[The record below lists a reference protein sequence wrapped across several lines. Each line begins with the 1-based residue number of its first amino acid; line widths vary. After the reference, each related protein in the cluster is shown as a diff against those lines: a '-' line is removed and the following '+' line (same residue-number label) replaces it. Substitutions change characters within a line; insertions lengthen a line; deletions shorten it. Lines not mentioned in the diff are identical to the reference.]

1 MPVIRCRDLKVRY
14 RQTLALDGVSFSVE
28 RGDYVGIVGPNG
40 SGKTTLIK
48 TMLGLLEPE
57 SGLIEVMGEPA
68 GDRKHWQKIGYL
80 PQVTTISNKSFPA
93 SVSEVVATGLLGGKS
108 FPRSVS
114 TDDVQRVKAT
124 LEMLDIGHLHGEQIG
139 SLSGGQAQRVLL
151 ARAMVASPAILILD
165 EPTAALDP
173 STREHFY
180 EAIARLNREQQT
192 TILLITHDS
201 GTIGK
206 YASKML
212 YLDHKL
218 IFYGSFA
225 DFCHSSDMSHYFGDA
240 SQHLMCHQH

>member
-1 MPVIRCRDLKVRY
+1 MSIIRCQNLNVRY
-14 RQTLALDGVSFSVE
+14 RQSLALEGISFDVE
-28 RGDYVGIVGPNG
+28 PGDYIGIVGPNG

-57 SGLIEVMGEPA
+57 SGTIEIMGKPA
-68 GDRKHWQKIGYL
+68 SGFRKWQKIGYL
-80 PQVTTISNKSFPA
+80 PQATTITNKSFPA
-93 SVSEVVATGLLGGKS
+93 SVAEVVSTGLLGSKS
-108 FPRSVS
+108 FPRSLSGADFEQV
-114 TDDVQRVKAT
+114 RAILEL
-124 LEMLDIGHLHGEQIG
+124 LEMTHLYDEQIG
-139 SLSGGQAQRVLL
+139 NLSGGQTQKVFL
-151 ARAMVASPAILILD
+151 ARAMVAKPEILILD

-180 EAIARLNREQQT
+180 ETIAGLNREQGT

-212 YLDHKL
+212 YIDHKL
-218 IFYGSFA
+218 IFYGSFS
-225 DFCHSSDMSHYFGDA
+225 DFCHSSDMSKYFGDS

>member
-1 MPVIRCRDLKVRY
+1 MSVIYCQDLCVRY
-14 RQTLALDGVSFSVE
+14 RQSLALDGISFTVDA
-28 RGDYVGIVGPNG
+28 GDYIGIVGPNG

-48 TMLGLLEPE
+48 TILGLLEPE
-57 SGLIEVMGEPA
+57 SGTIEIMGNPVSA
-68 GDRKHWQKIGYL
+68 VRSWQQIGYL
-80 PQVTTISNKSFPA
+80 PQTTTIANKSFPA
-93 SVSEVVATGLLGGKS
+93 SVVEVVATGLLGGKS
-108 FPRSVS
+108 FPRSISAADLRQV
-114 TDDVQRVKAT
+114 TAI
-124 LEMLDIGHLHGEQIG
+124 LEQLDIGHLHTEQIG
-139 SLSGGQAQRVLL
+139 NLSGGQSQRVLL
-151 ARAMVASPAILILD
+151 ARAMVARPDLLILD

-180 EAIARLNREQQT
+180 ETISSLNREQGT

-201 GTIGK
+201 GSIGK

-225 DFCHSSDMSHYFGDA
+225 DFCHSADMSHYFGDS

>member
-1 MPVIRCRDLKVRY
+1 MSVIYCQNLSVRY
-14 RQTLALDGVSFSVE
+14 RQSLALDGVSFTVDA
-28 RGDYVGIVGPNG
+28 GDYIGIVGPNG

-48 TMLGLLEPE
+48 TILGLLEPE
-57 SGLIEVMGEPA
+57 SGVIEIMGNPVSA
-68 GDRKHWQKIGYL
+68 ARHWQQIGYL
-80 PQVTTISNKSFPA
+80 PQATTITNKSFPA
-93 SVSEVVATGLLGGKS
+93 SVAEVVATGLLGGKS
-108 FPRSVS
+108 FPRSIS
-114 TDDVQRVKAT
+114 TADLQQVTAI
-124 LEMLDIGHLHGEQIG
+124 LEQLEISHLHKEQIG
-139 SLSGGQAQRVLL
+139 NLSGGQSQRVLL
-151 ARAMVASPAILILD
+151 ARAMVAQPDLLILD

-180 EAIARLNREQQT
+180 ETIARLNREQGT

-201 GTIGK
+201 GSIGK

-225 DFCHSSDMSHYFGDA
+225 DFCHSADMSRYFGDS

>member
-1 MPVIRCRDLKVRY
+1 MPVIQCDNLSVRY
-14 RQTLALDGVSFSVE
+14 RQTLALDGINFTVE
-28 RGDYVGIVGPNG
+28 PGDYIGIVGPNG

-48 TMLGLLEPE
+48 TMLGLMEPE
-57 SGLIEVMGEPA
+57 SGTVEIMGKVVR
-68 GDRKHWQKIGYL
+68 GYQKWQKIGYL
-80 PQVTTISNKSFPA
+80 PQATTITNKSFPA
-93 SVSEVVATGLLGGKS
+93 SVAEVVSTGLLGGKT
-108 FPRSVS
+108 FPRRVSVENKQQVR
-114 TDDVQRVKAT
+114 DILAI
-124 LEMLDIGHLHGEQIG
+124 LEIDHLHAEQIG
-139 SLSGGQAQRVLL
+139 SLSGGQTQRVLL

-180 EAIARLNREQQT
+180 ETIARLNREQGT

-225 DFCHSSDMSHYFGDA
+225 DFCHSSDMAQYFGDA